1 MLLQVRARDAGGG
14 KFNRRLSG
22 NILGLDVVNLMWGV
36 ADIIGSLGRF
46 FSEIF
51 EVG

>member
-1 MLLQVRARDAGGG
+1 MRARDAGGG
-14 KFNRRLSG
+14 KFDGRLSG
-22 NILGLDVVNLMWGV
+22 NILEFDMVNLMWGV
-36 ADIIGSLGRF
+36 ANIAGGSGEI

>member
-1 MLLQVRARDAGGG
+1 MRARDAGGG
-14 KFNRRLSG
+14 KFYRRLSG
-22 NILGLDVVNLMWGV
+22 NILELNIVNLMWGV
-36 ADIIGSLGRF
+36 ADIVGGSGEI